1 MRRLGRLV
9 RLISLTSIIS
19 AEENKKKCKMRRL
32 GRLGRLVRLI
42 SLTSLISA
50 EKIKNICQNEASWAS
65 CASHFASKLN
75 ISRGN

>member
-9 RLISLTSIIS
+9 RLILLTSIIS
-19 AEENKKKCKMRRL
+19 AGEIKNKCKMR
-32 GRLGRLVRLI
+32 RLGRLVRLI

-65 CASHFASKLN
+65 CPSHFTYKLN